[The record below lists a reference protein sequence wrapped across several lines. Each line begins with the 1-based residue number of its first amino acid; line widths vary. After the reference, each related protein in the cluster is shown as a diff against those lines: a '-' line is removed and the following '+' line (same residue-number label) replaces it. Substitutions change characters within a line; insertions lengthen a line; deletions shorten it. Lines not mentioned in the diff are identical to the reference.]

1 MKNKLLFIIL
11 TTLILLSIT
20 SCKNTNYIYTEY
32 DNYYEYIDVSYG
44 KHKRQILDF
53 YLPKNTSNKGVI
65 LFIHGG
71 SWVSGDKEGY
81 RNDLKYWCEQKG
93 YASCAINYRY
103 ISGNADYNDILDD
116 ITNSLSKI
124 KEIAEEKGITLENL
138 LLTGHSAGAHLSL
151 LYAYKNKD
159 SSPITPQCVVSYCG
173 PTDLTDE
180 NFYIDNEFNVK
191 LVYLFS
197 NLTGKTITVKNHT
210 KKKNILSAASPI
222 NYVTKDSVPTVI
234 CHGTLDDIVP
244 YTNAT
249 RLQAKLNEYNV
260 KNILITFQNSGHGL
274 ENDLDASNYA
284 SVLMHEFVELYL
296 KKPGIKHS

>member
-20 SCKNTNYIYTEY
+20 SCKNKNYIYTEY

-53 YLPKNTSNKGVI
+53 YLPKNTSNKGAI

-71 SWVSGDKEGY
+71 SWISGDKESY
-81 RNDLKYWCEQKG
+81 INDLKYWCEQKG

-103 ISGNADYNDILDD
+103 ISGKANYKDILDD

-124 KEIAEEKGITLENL
+124 KEIAEEKEIILENL

-159 SSPITPQCVVSYCG
+159 TSPITPKCVISYCG

-197 NLTGKTITVKNHT
+197 NLTGKTITVKNHS
-210 KKKNILSAASPI
+210 KKKDTLNAASPI
-222 NYVTKDSVPTVI
+222 HYVTKDSVPTVI
-234 CHGTLDDIVP
+234 CHGTLDDVVP

-249 RLQAKLNEYNV
+249 RLQSKLNEFNV
-260 KNILITFQNSGHGL
+260 KNILITFDSSGHSL
-274 ENDLDASNYA
+274 ENDPEASNYA
-284 SVLMHEFVELYL
+284 RELMHEYVDNYL
-296 KKPGIKHS
+296 